1 MECIGLTRAFRAARP
16 IDGDAMTETSL
27 PRFPRLID
35 RVIGRLPTLPL
46 DIALE
51 RFVTSLAERHP
62 SLFTR
67 LGDYASRRFLIEPT
81 DLSFA
86 FLLAPDPV
94 RPRLQAVKRDAAGVF
109 GEAHDARIAGPLAA
123 LVGMVHGA
131 LDGDALFFS
140 RDIVIEGDTEA
151 VLALRNAVDDAEIDL
166 AGEIAAMTGP
176 AARYVSQVIEA
187 VRPMAEKVTG
197 VALGRPGAVA

>member
-1 MECIGLTRAFRAARP
+1 
-16 IDGDAMTETSL
+16 MTEAAL

-46 DIALE
+46 DLAMR
-51 RFVTSLAERHP
+51 RFVGSLADRHP
-62 SLFTR
+62 SLFSR
-67 LGDYASRRFLIEPT
+67 LGEHATKRFLIEPT
-81 DLSFA
+81 DLSLG
-86 FLLAPDPV
+86 FLLAPDPAM
-94 RPRLQAVKRDAAGVF
+94 PRLEAVKRDAAGVCSV
-109 GEAHDARIAGPLAA
+109 ACDARIAGPLAA

-166 AGEIAAMTGP
+166 AAEIAATTGP
-176 AARYVSQVIEA
+176 ASPYVAQVLEA
-187 VRPMAEKVTG
+187 IRPAAERLTG
-197 VALGRPGAVA
+197 VALGRPGAMA